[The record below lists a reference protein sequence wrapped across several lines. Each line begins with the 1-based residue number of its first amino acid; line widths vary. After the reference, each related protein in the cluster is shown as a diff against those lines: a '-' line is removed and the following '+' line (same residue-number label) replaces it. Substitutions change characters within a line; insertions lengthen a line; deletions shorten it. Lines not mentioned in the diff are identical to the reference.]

1 MKNVCTTHWQ
11 VGKIDQLHNLHVTN
25 MSTCD
30 ITNINTLENK
40 PFNHFFPIKNLV
52 NFSKIS
58 SKLVIL
64 QIITTLLQH
73 VVGTE
78 CLSSTLSDI

>member
-11 VGKIDQLHNLHVTN
+11 VGKIDPLHNLHVIN

-30 ITNINTLENK
+30 ITNINTVENK
-40 PFNHFFPIKNLV
+40 PFNHFFPTKNLV
-52 NFSKIS
+52 SFSKIS

-64 QIITTLLQH
+64 QIITTFLQQ
-73 VVGTE
+73 VVGAE